1 MAWDEEVEAE
11 EVVARPIDFVA
22 EETDNE
28 PFAEE
33 VEEPPSVTPESVVT
47 RVMETVADAVLETVQ
62 DVVDEAA
69 TGAHRI
75 QGDTWLLNLTAIA
88 EGLQGVNLT
97 DGVNLQGWV
106 LNITALVEDVPLSEY
121 FPVLSLKEWTQWL
134 GTLVMIA
141 FSTQWIVLRI
151 QKWMRVQRGWYY
163 TLQQS
168 KHARLIL
175 PPECVTEA
183 PMRSPFTRLTKKV
196 ARKLSRKKRNGE
208 YTGISSIDPALLPDD
223 AVPLLVFVNSR
234 SGGQLGGYL
243 IHMFRQ
249 NLNPLQVV
257 DLHKTDPKV
266 ALRQFCELPRVRIL
280 VCGGDGTVA
289 WILQTMESLSGDT
302 PKPPV
307 GILPLGTGN
316 DLARVLGWGGG
327 FNNDLISE
335 LLLQCLEAHPAILD
349 RWEVSITP
357 RDVNGPPPSPR
368 KGKRRL
374 PDSEYNKV
382 TEFEDAHDATRAAGV
397 GRRSSRLGRG
407 NLGGAVAGGSGGS
420 AGTAA
425 NAARVASGANAG
437 HSDGDGLVTRDD
449 VSPVTT
455 TVADTT
461 THTNPKEL
469 VFQNYLGIG
478 VDAQAALR
486 FHRTRTVSPH
496 LFFSAFTNKILYG
509 LFGFRDVVEHSCA
522 GLHKHVHVICDGVR
536 CELPPETEGL
546 ILLNINSFAGG
557 VRMWE
562 QSEGYGASSMQD
574 GMVDVVVVY
583 GALHL
588 GQLNWGVDKPVRICQ
603 ARNVKVIMDKGF
615 PMHVD
620 GEPWEQPACTIDIKL
635 RNKALMLRRTAD
647 ARGMSIVK
655 MNDTL
660 EWAFGNEIISS
671 TQRDEIMAEAYRRA
685 EKERVISMASQRS
698 SSLGNLVGRHRRG
711 RSGGSDGS
719 GDFY

>member
-1 MAWDEEVEAE
+1 
-11 EVVARPIDFVA
+11 
-22 EETDNE
+22 
-28 PFAEE
+28 
-33 VEEPPSVTPESVVT
+33 
-47 RVMETVADAVLETVQ
+47 
-62 DVVDEAA
+62 
-69 TGAHRI
+69 
-75 QGDTWLLNLTAIA
+75 
-88 EGLQGVNLT
+88 
-97 DGVNLQGWV
+97 
-106 LNITALVEDVPLSEY
+106 
-121 FPVLSLKEWTQWL
+121 
-134 GTLVMIA
+134 
-141 FSTQWIVLRI
+141 
-151 QKWMRVQRGWYY
+151 
-163 TLQQS
+163 
-168 KHARLIL
+168 
-175 PPECVTEA
+175 
-183 PMRSPFTRLTKKV
+183 MRSPFTRLTKKV

-208 YTGISSIDPALLPDD
+208 YTGITSIDPTLLPEDS
-223 AVPLLVFVNSR
+223 VPLLVFVNSR

-243 IHMFRQ
+243 FHQLRQ

-266 ALRQFCELPRVRIL
+266 ALRQFCDLPRVRIL

-289 WILQTMESLSGDT
+289 WILQTMESLTEID

-349 RWEVSITP
+349 RWEVAITP
-357 RDVNGPPPSPR
+357 KDPRGPPPSPR
-368 KGKRRL
+368 KGKRRI
-374 PDSEYNKV
+374 PDFEYNKV
-382 TEFEDAHDATRAAGV
+382 TEFEDSNGKGV
-397 GRRSSRLGRG
+397 GGRRSSRLGGRRG
-407 NLGGAVAGGSGGS
+407 AETSGTNAGGSTAS
-420 AGTAA
+420 TAPSGT
-425 NAARVASGANAG
+425 S
-437 HSDGDGLVTRDD
+437 HVTE
-449 VSPVTT
+449 S
-455 TVADTT
+455 
-461 THTNPKEL
+461 THLQPNPKEL

-522 GLHKHVHVICDGVR
+522 GLHKHVHVIADGVR

-562 QSEGYGASSMQD
+562 SSEGYGASSMQD

-603 ARNVKVIMDKGF
+603 ARNVKVIVEKGF

-620 GEPWEQPACTIDIKL
+620 GEPWEQPACTIDISL

-660 EWAFGNEIISS
+660 EWAFGNNVI
-671 TQRDEIMAEAYRRA
+671 TQDQRDEIMSEAYRRA
-685 EKERVISMASQRS
+685 EKDRIHSMATQRT

>member
-1 MAWDEEVEAE
+1 MSG
-11 EVVARPIDFVA
+11 PI
-22 EETDNE
+22 TR
-28 PFAEE
+28 
-33 VEEPPSVTPESVVT
+33 TPIPH
-47 RVMETVADAVLETVQ
+47 TV
-62 DVVDEAA
+62 
-69 TGAHRI
+69 R
-75 QGDTWLLNLTAIA
+75 
-88 EGLQGVNLT
+88 
-97 DGVNLQGWV
+97 
-106 LNITALVEDVPLSEY
+106 
-121 FPVLSLKEWTQWL
+121 L
-134 GTLVMIA
+134 GTD
-141 FSTQWIVLRI
+141 
-151 QKWMRVQRGWYY
+151 
-163 TLQQS
+163 
-168 KHARLIL
+168 
-175 PPECVTEA
+175 
-183 PMRSPFTRLTKKV
+183 PFFF
-196 ARKLSRKKRNGE
+196 
-208 YTGISSIDPALLPDD
+208 Y
-223 AVPLLVFVNSR
+223 
-234 SGGQLGGYL
+234 
-243 IHMFRQ
+243 
-249 NLNPLQVV
+249 
-257 DLHKTDPKV
+257 KT
-266 ALRQFCELPRVRIL
+266 
-280 VCGGDGTVA
+280 
-289 WILQTMESLSGDT
+289 
-302 PKPPV
+302 
-307 GILPLGTGN
+307 
-316 DLARVLGWGGG
+316 
-327 FNNDLISE
+327 
-335 LLLQCLEAHPAILD
+335 AHPAILD

-382 TEFEDAHDATRAAGV
+382 TEFEDAHDVTRAAGV

-437 HSDGDGLVTRDD
+437 HSDGDGLVTRDE

>member
-1 MAWDEEVEAE
+1 
-11 EVVARPIDFVA
+11 
-22 EETDNE
+22 
-28 PFAEE
+28 
-33 VEEPPSVTPESVVT
+33 
-47 RVMETVADAVLETVQ
+47 
-62 DVVDEAA
+62 
-69 TGAHRI
+69 
-75 QGDTWLLNLTAIA
+75 
-88 EGLQGVNLT
+88 
-97 DGVNLQGWV
+97 
-106 LNITALVEDVPLSEY
+106 
-121 FPVLSLKEWTQWL
+121 
-134 GTLVMIA
+134 
-141 FSTQWIVLRI
+141 
-151 QKWMRVQRGWYY
+151 
-163 TLQQS
+163 
-168 KHARLIL
+168 
-175 PPECVTEA
+175 
-183 PMRSPFTRLTKKV
+183 MRSPFTRLTKKV

-208 YTGISSIDPALLPDD
+208 YTGISSIDPTLLPED

-243 IHMFRQ
+243 TAQLRQ

-266 ALRQFCELPRVRIL
+266 ALRQFGHLPRVRIL

-289 WILQTMESLSGDT
+289 WILQTMESLVELD

-335 LLLQCLEAHPAILD
+335 LLLQTLEAHPAVLD
-349 RWEVSITP
+349 RWEVCITP
-357 RDVNGPPPSPR
+357 KDPRAPPPSPK

-382 TEFEDAHDATRAAGV
+382 TEFEDDSGKETERGV
-397 GRRSSRLGRG
+397 LRRTSRLGRG
-407 NLGGAVAGGSGGS
+407 AAVDGGGVHGGVNSLGAVARGGDAGS
-420 AGTAA
+420 RPSADDPAHDISS
-425 NAARVASGANAG
+425 RVA
-437 HSDGDGLVTRDD
+437 
-449 VSPVTT
+449 
-455 TVADTT
+455 
-461 THTNPKEL
+461 PKEL

-486 FHRTRTVSPH
+486 FHRTRNISPH

-509 LFGFRDVVEHSCA
+509 LFGARDVVEHSCA
-522 GLHKHVHVICDGVR
+522 GLHKHVHVIADGVR

-562 QSEGYGASSMQD
+562 SSEGYGASSMQD

-603 ARNVKVIMDKGF
+603 ARNVKVIVEKGF

-655 MNDTL
+655 MNDAL
-660 EWAFGNEIISS
+660 EWAFTNGVI
-671 TQRDEIMAEAYRRA
+671 TQEQREEIMAEAYRRA
-685 EKERVISMASQRS
+685 EKDRINSMVHQRT
-698 SSLGNLVGRHRRG
+698 SSLSNLVGRHRRA
-711 RSGGSDGS
+711 RSGGGSDGS

>member
-1 MAWDEEVEAE
+1 M
-11 EVVARPIDFVA
+11 R
-22 EETDNE
+22 N
-28 PFAEE
+28 
-33 VEEPPSVTPESVVT
+33 
-47 RVMETVADAVLETVQ
+47 
-62 DVVDEAA
+62 
-69 TGAHRI
+69 
-75 QGDTWLLNLTAIA
+75 
-88 EGLQGVNLT
+88 
-97 DGVNLQGWV
+97 
-106 LNITALVEDVPLSEY
+106 PL
-121 FPVLSLKEWTQWL
+121 
-134 GTLVMIA
+134 
-141 FSTQWIVLRI
+141 
-151 QKWMRVQRGWYY
+151 
-163 TLQQS
+163 
-168 KHARLIL
+168 
-175 PPECVTEA
+175 
-183 PMRSPFTRLTKKV
+183 TRLTKKV

-208 YTGISSIDPALLPDD
+208 YTGITSIDPTLLPED

-243 IHMFRQ
+243 TSQLRQ

-266 ALRQFCELPRVRIL
+266 ALRQFAGLNRLRIL

-289 WILQTMESLSGDT
+289 WILQTMESLPEID

-327 FNNDLISE
+327 FNNDFVSE
-335 LLLQCLEAHPAILD
+335 LLLQMLEAHPAVLD

-357 RDVNGPPPSPR
+357 KDPRAPPPSP
-368 KGKRRL
+368 KKNVKTV
-374 PDSEYNKV
+374 DAEYNKV
-382 TEFEDAHDATRAAGV
+382 TEFESGASSPR
-397 GRRSSRLGRG
+397 GRRPDKDASSPP
-407 NLGGAVAGGSGGS
+407 GAK
-420 AGTAA
+420 T
-425 NAARVASGANAG
+425 
-437 HSDGDGLVTRDD
+437 
-449 VSPVTT
+449 
-455 TVADTT
+455 
-461 THTNPKEL
+461 L

-486 FHRTRTVSPH
+486 FHRTRNVRPH

-522 GLHKHVHVICDGVR
+522 GLHQHVHVIADGVR
-536 CELPPETEGL
+536 CELPPETEGI

-562 QSEGYGASSMQD
+562 SSEGYGASSMQD

-603 ARNVKVIMDKGF
+603 AKSVKVIVEKGF

-655 MNDTL
+655 MADTL
-660 EWAFGNEIISS
+660 EWARDNGVISNE
-671 TQRDEIMAEAYRRA
+671 QRESIMSEAYRRA
-685 EKERVISMASQRS
+685 EKDRINSMSHARS
-698 SSLGNLVGRHRRG
+698 SSLGNLMSRHRRG
-711 RSGGSDGS
+711 RSGGSDEV
-719 GDFY
+719 DYY

>member
-1 MAWDEEVEAE
+1 
-11 EVVARPIDFVA
+11 
-22 EETDNE
+22 
-28 PFAEE
+28 
-33 VEEPPSVTPESVVT
+33 
-47 RVMETVADAVLETVQ
+47 
-62 DVVDEAA
+62 
-69 TGAHRI
+69 
-75 QGDTWLLNLTAIA
+75 
-88 EGLQGVNLT
+88 
-97 DGVNLQGWV
+97 
-106 LNITALVEDVPLSEY
+106 
-121 FPVLSLKEWTQWL
+121 
-134 GTLVMIA
+134 
-141 FSTQWIVLRI
+141 
-151 QKWMRVQRGWYY
+151 
-163 TLQQS
+163 
-168 KHARLIL
+168 
-175 PPECVTEA
+175 
-183 PMRSPFTRLTKKV
+183 MRSPFTRLTKKV

-208 YTGISSIDPALLPDD
+208 YTGISSIDPTLLPED

-243 IHMFRQ
+243 TAQLRQ

-266 ALRQFCELPRVRIL
+266 ALRQFSALPRVRIL

-289 WILQTMESLSGDT
+289 WILQTMESLTEID

-335 LLLQCLEAHPAILD
+335 LLLQTLEAHPAVLD
-349 RWEVSITP
+349 RWEVCITP
-357 RDVNGPPPSPR
+357 KDPHAPPPSPK

-374 PDSEYNKV
+374 PDSDYNKV
-382 TEFEDAHDATRAAGV
+382 TEFEDASGKETERV
-397 GRRSSRLGRG
+397 GRRTSRLGPG
-407 NLGGAVAGGSGGS
+407 VNANGGGGGGGGGDARSGDAGSRPP
-420 AGTAA
+420 AREPAREPE
-425 NAARVASGANAG
+425 RVA
-437 HSDGDGLVTRDD
+437 
-449 VSPVTT
+449 
-455 TVADTT
+455 
-461 THTNPKEL
+461 PKEL

-486 FHRTRTVSPH
+486 FHRTRNISPH

-522 GLHKHVHVICDGVR
+522 GLHKHVHVIADGVR

-562 QSEGYGASSMQD
+562 SSEGYGASSMQD

-603 ARNVKVIMDKGF
+603 ARNVKVIVEKGF

-647 ARGMSIVK
+647 ARGLSIVK
-655 MNDTL
+655 MNDAL
-660 EWAFGNEIISS
+660 EWAHAQGVITQE
-671 TQRDEIMAEAYRRA
+671 QRDEVMAEAYRRA
-685 EKERVISMASQRS
+685 EKDRINSMAHQRT
-698 SSLGNLVGRHRRG
+698 SSLGNLVGRHRRA
-711 RSGGSDGS
+711 RSGGGSDGS

>member
-1 MAWDEEVEAE
+1 
-11 EVVARPIDFVA
+11 
-22 EETDNE
+22 
-28 PFAEE
+28 
-33 VEEPPSVTPESVVT
+33 
-47 RVMETVADAVLETVQ
+47 
-62 DVVDEAA
+62 
-69 TGAHRI
+69 
-75 QGDTWLLNLTAIA
+75 
-88 EGLQGVNLT
+88 
-97 DGVNLQGWV
+97 
-106 LNITALVEDVPLSEY
+106 
-121 FPVLSLKEWTQWL
+121 
-134 GTLVMIA
+134 
-141 FSTQWIVLRI
+141 
-151 QKWMRVQRGWYY
+151 
-163 TLQQS
+163 
-168 KHARLIL
+168 
-175 PPECVTEA
+175 
-183 PMRSPFTRLTKKV
+183 MRSPFTRLTKKV

-208 YTGISSIDPALLPDD
+208 YTGISSIDPTLLPED

-243 IHMFRQ
+243 TAQLRQ

-266 ALRQFCELPRVRIL
+266 ALRQFGHLPRVRIL

-289 WILQTMESLSGDT
+289 WILQTMESLVELD

-335 LLLQCLEAHPAILD
+335 LLLQTLEAHPAVLD
-349 RWEVSITP
+349 RWEVCITP
-357 RDVNGPPPSPR
+357 KDPRAPPPSPK

-382 TEFEDAHDATRAAGV
+382 TEFEDDSGKETERGV
-397 GRRSSRLGRG
+397 LRRTSRLGRG
-407 NLGGAVAGGSGGS
+407 AAANGGGVESLGAVARGGDAGS
-420 AGTAA
+420 RPSADDPAHDTE
-425 NAARVASGANAG
+425 RVA
-437 HSDGDGLVTRDD
+437 
-449 VSPVTT
+449 
-455 TVADTT
+455 
-461 THTNPKEL
+461 PKEL

-486 FHRTRTVSPH
+486 FHRTRNISPH

-509 LFGFRDVVEHSCA
+509 LFGARDVVEHSCA
-522 GLHKHVHVICDGVR
+522 GLHKHVHVIADGVR

-562 QSEGYGASSMQD
+562 SSEGYGASSMQD

-603 ARNVKVIMDKGF
+603 ARNVKVIVEKGF

-655 MNDTL
+655 MNDAL
-660 EWAFGNEIISS
+660 EWAFTNGVI
-671 TQRDEIMAEAYRRA
+671 TQEQREEIMAEAYRRA
-685 EKERVISMASQRS
+685 EKDRINSMVHQRT
-698 SSLGNLVGRHRRG
+698 SSLSNLVGRHRRA
-711 RSGGSDGS
+711 RSGGGSDGS